1 MDKGHKLIAFLLVLS
16 LTAGGVLCMAF
27 ADDDGHR
34 DKHRY
39 QKRGQNHFEDNGH
52 SDLPIVSDPD
62 YTENCGACHFA
73 YQPGLLPSG
82 SWERILAG
90 LSDHFGE
97 SIEIDSESAKT
108 ISAYLRANSANYS
121 SRKLSLKIMKSLGKQ
136 TPLRITE
143 APYILRE
150 HHEIEQNVLARKS
163 IGSLANC
170 AACHTSAEKGIY
182 DDDNVTIPR

>member
-1 MDKGHKLIAFLLVLS
+1 MDKGNKLIVFLLVLS
-16 LTAGGVLCMAF
+16 LTVGGDFCTSV

-34 DKHRY
+34 KKRRY
-39 QKRGQNHFEDNGH
+39 QKQERKHFEDNGQYN
-52 SDLPIVSDPD
+52 LPIVSDTA

-82 SWERILAG
+82 SWEKILAG

-97 SIEIDSESAKT
+97 SIELDFESKKT
-108 ISAYLRANSANYS
+108 ISDYLKDNSANYS
-121 SRKLSLKIMKSLGKQ
+121 SGKLSVKIMKSLGNQ
-136 TPLRITE
+136 APFRITKV
-143 APYILRE
+143 PYIRRE
-150 HHEIEQNVLARKS
+150 HHKIQQNVLNRES
-163 IGSLANC
+163 IGSLSNC

>member
-1 MDKGHKLIAFLLVLS
+1 MNREYKWFIFLLIFL
-16 LTAGGVLCMAF
+16 LTVGGDLYSAF
-27 ADDDGHR
+27 ADNDGR
-34 DKHRY
+34 KEKRRY
-39 QKRGQNHFEDNGH
+39 QKRERRHSEYNGKRN
-52 SDLPIVSDPD
+52 LPMVSDPT
-62 YTENCGACHFA
+62 YEENCGACHFA

-82 SWERILAG
+82 SWEKILAG

-97 SIEIDSESAKT
+97 SIELDSESAKT

-121 SRKLSLKIMKSLGKQ
+121 SGKLSLKIMKSLGKQ

-143 APYILRE
+143 VPYIRRE
-150 HHEIEQNVLARKS
+150 HHEIQQNVLNRES
-163 IGSLANC
+163 IGSLSNC

>member
-1 MDKGHKLIAFLLVLS
+1 MDKKHKLIVFLLVLS
-16 LTAGGVLCMAF
+16 LMAGGGFCTSF
-27 ADDDGHR
+27 ADNDGHR
-34 DKHRY
+34 EKRRY
-39 QKRGQNHFEDNGH
+39 QKRKHSENNGQRN
-52 SDLPIVSDPD
+52 LPIVSDPV

-82 SWERILAG
+82 SWEKILAG

-97 SIEIDSESAKT
+97 SIELDSESAKT

-121 SRKLSLKIMKSLGKQ
+121 SWKLSLKIMKRLGNQ
-136 TPLRITE
+136 APLRITE
-143 APYILRE
+143 VPYIRRE
-150 HHEIEQNVLARKS
+150 HHEVQQKVLNRES
-163 IGSLANC
+163 IGSLSNC